1 MVGGFSLRKWAANC
15 QELLRDIPPEYCLT
29 RDSRSWEQEN
39 HSTLGLRWY
48 PTRDEFAFSVPP
60 RTVVAFTKRSLLSE
74 TARLFDPLGW
84 LAPVTIQ
91 AKILIQSAWL
101 QQLDWDLPSPY
112 SPRRSSDDPGNAS
125 PPVLDSTRPSSGQA
139 MAASVRDMHSVEGC
153 HSATENGKPSSKKSD
168 SGVHDHFFTW
178 ASTTPGLYS
187 SGRAKGV
194 GTALTKRSSQ
204 FCLF

>member
-39 HSTLGLRWY
+39 HSSLGLRWY

-101 QQLDWDLPSPY
+101 QQLDWDTPLPSTIAGKWKRLKEELPLLETL
-112 SPRRSSDDPGNAS
+112 RVGRWLGTGDTSSQLELHGFADAS
-125 PPVLDSTRPSSGQA
+125 ERGYAAVVYLRKQPNKDSII
-139 MAASVRDMHSVEGC
+139 
-153 HSATENGKPSSKKSD
+153 D
-168 SGVHDHFFTW
+168 SQKQ
-178 ASTTPGLYS
+178 
-187 SGRAKGV
+187 GRADQ
-194 GTALTKRSSQ
+194 TCFSPAT
-204 FCLF
+204 